1 MPLLQYLNGIDA
13 PETLP
18 GILPPDYAADRAVG
32 GLLDYDMAGL
42 ARLAAN
48 GRAVDELTDGRAL
61 DAYSGTNGVEDAE
74 VLRSYLV
81 KTKAAVDNCPQLVQ
95 TYVNPEEF
103 SNMLDYVLRY
113 WDTDQRETAVGKMA
127 SREQSLIRSGKVD
140 IESVNEEGV
149 GGGFF
154 AALWACVRPQT
165 EIAEAMQDVLAEYK
179 GKLRA
184 AAAYARANGGKVSAE
199 LLCGLSGMED
209 DERGATSLLY
219 GWDWHADKS
228 LCGTDGGVQVVG
240 DVETEDKEYCRRY
253 LRNVY
258 EAMRNRTSD
267 FFADA
272 EEGRQFVDA
281 VGLILASFDS
291 GKMDAILARL
301 ESDPA
306 LCGKLRKKLKK
317 ALKKVGSAVKKAVKA
332 TGSAVKTAAKATAT
346 AVKKTGQ
353 AVAKAAK
360 SVGKAFKNLGKKITK
375 VLKKVVKFLIRFN
388 PLTAAIR
395 GILILAARFNW
406 FNLAA
411 RAYPGT
417 MAKATAVSSLKITE
431 EHWGKCSDFY
441 KKFSNV
447 YTKIGGT
454 ESKLKTALE
463 KGSKKKWSGGYDV
476 SAAKIKELKKDGG
489 SDKEIVAEAEA
500 ELQSVEMA
508 KVKAQKN
515 TTAVEDTTV
524 NVGESKTERTE
535 ESVTANEYVTTQ
547 ATSFYLETDT
557 SKSAA
562 TIAKG
567 TKLIVEADDKGNP
580 ICYNDDGTTGGNY
593 YRTQY
598 NGKYGIVLK
607 TCVASSLGGLSGA
620 GRYLR
625 GTLNV
630 ARLASRGDGGRAK
643 ALVRQVM
650 CRDKATGRV
659 GRMDKAEI
667 LYDKDGHALGFAFT
681 AAAAI
686 ASATATLTGLV
697 SAMLKAFGKGD
708 SKVTK
713 ALDVASAATG
723 VAAVGAGV
731 GAAIQA
737 SKSANSAATAT
748 TTASAAKT
756 ATAGAQ
762 TSKAAT
768 TTAAATTS
776 KIDNVLDKVGKG
788 ISVAQTVAQIAT
800 NTAANAKAAAA
811 GQTTDAA
818 GAASTTAQQADGGE
832 TSGTKTTV
840 AAQDGNKK
848 RILII
853 GGAALGGILLLSLV
867 AGGGRN

>member
-13 PETLP
+13 PTTLP

-48 GRAVDELTDGRAL
+48 GRAVDELTDSGAL
-61 DAYSGTNGVEDAE
+61 DAYSGINGVEDAE

-81 KTKAAVDNCPQLVQ
+81 KTKKAVDNCPQLVQ

-113 WDTDQRETAVGKMA
+113 WDTDQRETAVSKMA
-127 SREQSLIRSGKVD
+127 TREQRLIESGKVD
-140 IESVNEEGV
+140 IESVNEEGA

-165 EIAEAMQDVLAEYK
+165 EIAEAMQDALAEYK
-179 GKLRA
+179 GKLRR

-199 LLCGLSGMED
+199 LLNGLSGMED
-209 DERGATSLLY
+209 GERGATSLLY
-219 GWDWHADKS
+219 GWDYHAEPG
-228 LCGTDGGVQVVG
+228 LGGTDGGAQMVG
-240 DVETEDKEYCRRY
+240 DVDAEDKEYCRRY

-258 EAMRNRTSD
+258 SAMRGRTHD

-272 EEGRQFVDA
+272 EEGRQFVAA
-281 VGLILASFDS
+281 VGLILANFDN
-291 GKMDAILARL
+291 GRLDAIMARL
-301 ESDPA
+301 GSDPA
-306 LCGKLRKKLKK
+306 LCGKLRKKLRK
-317 ALKKVGSAVKKAVKA
+317 AIKKVGSAVKKAVKA
-332 TGSAVKTAAKATAT
+332 TGKAVKTAAKATAT

-360 SVGKAFKNLGKKITK
+360 SVGKAFKKLGKKISR

-417 MAKATAVSSLKITE
+417 MAKATAVGSLKITE
-431 EHWGKCSDFY
+431 EYWGKCNDFY

-454 ESKLKTALE
+454 ESKLKSALE
-463 KGSKKKWSGGYDV
+463 KGSKKKLSGGYDV
-476 SAAKIKELKKDGG
+476 SASKIKELKKDGG

-524 NVGESKTERTE
+524 KVGESKTERQE
-535 ESVTANEYVTTQ
+535 VSVTANEYVTTQ
-547 ATSFYLETDT
+547 ATAFYLETDT

-567 TKLIVEADDKGNP
+567 TKLIVEADAKGVP
-580 ICYNDDGTTGGNY
+580 VCYNDDGTTGGNY
-593 YRTQY
+593 YRTEY

-607 TCVASSLGGLSGA
+607 SCVASSLGGLSGA
-620 GRYLR
+620 GR
-625 GTLNV
+625 TVSV
-630 ARLASRGDGGRAK
+630 ARLAPRRDGGRAK
-643 ALVRQVM
+643 ALVRQVL
-650 CRDKATGRV
+650 CRDKTTGQV
-659 GRMDKAEI
+659 GRMDKAEV

-697 SAMLKAFGKGD
+697 STMLKAFGKGD

-737 SKSANSAATAT
+737 GKAANGATAT
-748 TTASAAKT
+748 PTSAGAGKAAAATPQTAQT
-756 ATAGAQ
+756 AT
-762 TSKAAT
+762 TAAT
-768 TTAAATTS
+768 TATS
-776 KIDNVLDKVGKG
+776 KFDDVLSKVGKG
-788 ISVAQTVAQIAT
+788 ISVAQTVAKMAT
-800 NTAANAKAAAA
+800 DTAANAKAAAA
-811 GQTTDAA
+811 GQTTSAA
-818 GAASTTAQQADGGE
+818 AQQADAVE

-840 AAQDGNKK
+840 AAQGGDK
-848 RILII
+848 RKILII

-867 AGGGRN
+867 AGGRRN

>member
-18 GILPPDYAADRAVG
+18 GLLPPDYAADRAVG

-48 GRAVDELTDGRAL
+48 GRAVDELTDGGAL
-61 DAYSGTNGVEDAE
+61 DAYSGINGVEDAE

-81 KTKAAVDNCPQLVQ
+81 KTKTAVDNCPQLVQ
-95 TYVNPEEF
+95 SYVNPEEF

-165 EIAEAMQDVLAEYK
+165 EIAEAMQDALSEYK

-184 AAAYARANGGKVSAE
+184 AAAYARANGGKVKAE
-199 LLCGLSGMED
+199 LLSGLSGMD
-209 DERGATSLLY
+209 DGEAGSTSLLY
-219 GWDWHADKS
+219 GWDFHAEPA
-228 LCGTDGGVQVVG
+228 LGGTDGGAQMVG
-240 DVETEDKEYCRRY
+240 DVDSEDKEYCRRY

-258 EAMRNRTSD
+258 AAMRGRTSD

-272 EEGRQFVDA
+272 EEGRQFVAA
-281 VGLILASFDS
+281 VGLILANFDN
-291 GKMDAILARL
+291 GKLDAIMARL

-317 ALKKVGSAVKKAVKA
+317 ALKKVGGAVKKAVKA
-332 TGSAVKTAAKATAT
+332 TGNAVKTAAKATAT

-360 SVGKAFKNLGKKITK
+360 SVGKAFKKLGKKISK

-417 MAKATAVSSLKITE
+417 MAKATAVGSLKITE
-431 EHWGKCSDFY
+431 EYWGKCNDFY

-476 SAAKIKELKKDGG
+476 SASKIKELKKDGG

-508 KVKAQKN
+508 RVKAQKN

-524 NVGESKTERTE
+524 KVGESKTERQE
-535 ESVTANEYVTTQ
+535 VSVTANEYVTTQ

-580 ICYNDDGTTGGNY
+580 VCYNDDGTTGGNY
-593 YRTQY
+593 YRTEY

-620 GRYLR
+620 GRTAR
-625 GTLNV
+625 V
-630 ARLASRGDGGRAK
+630 ARLSRRRDGGRAK
-643 ALVRQVM
+643 VLVRQVR
-650 CRDKATGRV
+650 CRDKATGQV

-708 SKVTK
+708 SKLTK
-713 ALDVASAATG
+713 ALDVTSAATG

-737 SKSANSAATAT
+737 SKSAGGTPPA
-748 TTASAAKT
+748 TASAGAAKT
-756 ATAGAQ
+756 TPTATRAAQ
-762 TSKAAT
+762 TA
-768 TTAAATTS
+768 TAAATTATS
-776 KIDNVLDKVGKG
+776 KIDDVLSKVGKG
-788 ISVAQTVAQIAT
+788 ISVAQTVAKIAT
-800 NTAANAKAAAA
+800 DTAANAKAAAA
-811 GQTTDAA
+811 GQT
-818 GAASTTAQQADGGE
+818 ASTAAAQQADSVE

-840 AAQDGNKK
+840 AAQGGNRRK
-848 RILII
+848 IIII

-867 AGGGRN
+867 AGGRRN